1 MNEAMT
7 AINGM
12 SIEKFCEAVGISA
25 ALYFKLKRQGKGP
38 PTVRIGKRVVIL
50 HSDAEKWIEE
60 NRL

>member
-1 MNEAMT
+1 MT
-7 AINGM
+7 MMSGM
-12 SIEKFCEAVGISA
+12 SIRQFCNSVGISA